1 MEGFLQAP
9 HFCDQKVD
17 KRMQE
22 QGMLG
27 EVCVPCLRSSKCQLS
42 SKWHGKWT
50 WRVGPIPHWLERHA
64 RLHGVA
70 IGICLWL
77 SLSYIT
83 CAVLCGECVTYPV
96 LSYVGNMSY
105 TPWAI
110 LCGKCVWIAFCVRS
124 MSYTRSAI
132 LCGEF
137 LFHAGS
143 FLNAPC
149 CFKWGASLTHPILF
163 YVWIFSDTPRCF
175 KWGVSFLIVCP
186 VFFRVN
192 SFFYTPQAVLCRSFL
207 LQFYVPGTSLS
218 GEFLLHTPC

>member
-1 MEGFLQAP
+1 MSVVIKMTWQMNLTGRANPSLIGTACATSWRRHWHLPLTEFVLHNLCCFMWG
-9 HFCDQKVD
+9 
-17 KRMQE
+17 
-22 QGMLG
+22 
-27 EVCVPCLRSSKCQLS
+27 VCYLPC
-42 SKWHGKWT
+42 
-50 WRVGPIPHWLERHA
+50 
-64 RLHGVA
+64 
-70 IGICLWL
+70 
-77 SLSYIT
+77 
-83 CAVLCGECVTYPV
+83 
-96 LSYVGNMSY
+96 
-105 TPWAI
+105 AI
-110 LCGKCVWIAFCVRS
+110 LCGEYVLHTLGYFMWKMCLTYPIAFCVRS